1 MQEFPNMVMPIIPKS
16 LYPAVPNAP
25 GVPALLRNAATI
37 ADTATFGLLGVSD
50 ALDLL
55 IGAEQVQWG
64 IFETETGLPVV
75 IADSVLGF
83 DYRNGA
89 KIADFPVEDGT
100 FATYNKTATPF
111 DIKVRMVCGGDDE
124 RRRSFIEAIEA
135 ASRSLTLYDVVTP
148 QAAYANANIEAW
160 DYRRDTSGGAGIIVA
175 DLYLREV
182 REATA
187 AYSVAPVPKSPSAA
201 STVDMG
207 RVQPV
212 KPPESILSTL
222 KSKLGL

>member
-1 MQEFPNMVMPIIPKS
+1 MVMPTIPKS
-16 LYPAVPNAP
+16 LYPLVPNAP

-37 ADTATFGLLGVSD
+37 ADTATLGYLGLGDAVDNLLGIAPS
-50 ALDLL
+50 
-55 IGAEQVQWG
+55 QWG
-64 IFETETGLPVV
+64 VFETKTGQPVV

-89 KIADFPVEDGT
+89 KIADFPVEDGA

-111 DIKVRMVCGGDDE
+111 DIKVRMVCGGDDQ
-124 RRRSFIEAIEA
+124 RRSSFIDAIEA

-148 QAAYANANIEAW
+148 QATYTNANIEAW
-160 DYRRDTSGGAGIIVA
+160 DYRRDTNGGAGVIVA

-182 REATA
+182 RQAAA

-201 STVDMG
+201 SPVDMG